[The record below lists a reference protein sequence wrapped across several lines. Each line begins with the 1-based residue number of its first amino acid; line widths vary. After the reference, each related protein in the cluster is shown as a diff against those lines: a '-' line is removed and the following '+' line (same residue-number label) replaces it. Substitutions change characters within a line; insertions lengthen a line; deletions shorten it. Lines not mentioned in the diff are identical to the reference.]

1 MIQEGSFQPDR
12 YNDVLTTSIGTTEHS
27 GRLRGF
33 GGACVKTVYGNGSKG
48 KASHAEC
55 INKVEF
61 NELLGQQRAEMTT
74 QFNDLFQRMLRQ
86 MPADSVHILPSMDEV
101 ILQTQGSSNTI
112 HPLQTIKVNLFVY
125 LFSIN
130 LSF

>member
-1 MIQEGSFQPDR
+1 
-12 YNDVLTTSIGTTEHS
+12 
-27 GRLRGF
+27 
-33 GGACVKTVYGNGSKG
+33 VYGKGSKG
-48 KASHAEC
+48 KVFHVEC
-55 INKVEF
+55 ISKAEF

-86 MPADSVHILPSMDEV
+86 MSADSVYIPPSMDEV
-101 ILQTQGSSNTI
+101 ILPTQGSSNTI
-112 HPLQTIKVNLFVY
+112 HPFQTIKVNLFVY

>member
-1 MIQEGSFQPDR
+1 
-12 YNDVLTTSIGTTEHS
+12 
-27 GRLRGF
+27 
-33 GGACVKTVYGNGSKG
+33 VKTVYGKGSKG
-48 KASHAEC
+48 KVSHVEC
-55 INKVEF
+55 INKAEF
-61 NELLGQQRAEMTT
+61 NELLGQQRAEMTA

-86 MPADSVHILPSMDEV
+86 MPANSVYIPPFMDEV
-101 ILQTQGSSNTI
+101 ILPTHGSSNTI